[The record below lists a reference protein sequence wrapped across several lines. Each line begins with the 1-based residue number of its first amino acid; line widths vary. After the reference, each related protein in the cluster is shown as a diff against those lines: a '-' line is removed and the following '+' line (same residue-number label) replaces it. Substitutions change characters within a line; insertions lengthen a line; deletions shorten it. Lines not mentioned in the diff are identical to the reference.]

1 MINAIDVLR
10 VLESFKALKATDEI
24 PNDTKKR
31 IAGELL
37 TLVPSELMVPSA
49 KITAETIRDLL
60 KAYITDGNRP
70 REARITGGTPE
81 AEARKAPEGT
91 SAPKETQETG
101 VGPKEVPEVSQSVRP
116 SHQQEVAG
124 TGDRD
129 RVQEPPK
136 GTLGRPGVAGKE
148 ARSDEKRKGQG
159 KATRRP

>member
-10 VLESFKALKATDEI
+10 VLESFKALKATNEI

-37 TLVPSELMVPSA
+37 ALVPSELMVPTA
-49 KITAETIRDLL
+49 KVTAETVRDLL
-60 KAYITDGNRP
+60 KAYITDGNTP
-70 REARITGGTPE
+70 REARTTGGAPE

-91 SAPKETQETG
+91 SAPKEAQEAG
-101 VGPKEVPEVSQSVRP
+101 VGAKEVPEVSKSVRP
-116 SHQQEVAG
+116 PNQQEVAG

-129 RVQEPPK
+129 RIQEQAQR
-136 GTLGRPGVAGKE
+136 TLGRPGVASKE

-159 KATRRP
+159 KAARRP

>member
-10 VLESFKALKATDEI
+10 VLEAFKALKATDDI
-24 PNDTKKR
+24 PSDTKKR

-49 KITAETIRDLL
+49 KVTAETIRDLL
-60 KAYITDGNRP
+60 KAYINDGNRP
-70 REARITGGTPE
+70 REARTTGGTPE
-81 AEARKAPEGT
+81 AEARKAPEGRRET
-91 SAPKETQETG
+91 KEAQETG
-101 VGPKEVPEVSQSVRP
+101 VGSKEVPEVGQSVRS

-129 RVQEPPK
+129 RLQEQTE
-136 GTLGRPGVAGKE
+136 GTLGRPRVASKE